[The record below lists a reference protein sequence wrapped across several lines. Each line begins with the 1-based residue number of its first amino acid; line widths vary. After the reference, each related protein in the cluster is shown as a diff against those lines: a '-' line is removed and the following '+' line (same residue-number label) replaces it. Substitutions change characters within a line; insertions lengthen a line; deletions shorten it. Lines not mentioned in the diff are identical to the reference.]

1 MENAVQMRGTQST
14 EADCFPLGYSRCFL
28 ASCPVDLLFRPHP
41 SIFFLFSIRHPVHTM
56 VHKQLLWS
64 LTIFMLVNIFFYC
77 PMNCFLKTDCLLAN
91 MKDKGRHGSQ
101 LQPTAHHHDTASTG
115 LVSLSH
121 IYTHIHARTHP
132 EEKAHGLYM

>member
-1 MENAVQMRGTQST
+1 MEKAIQMRGTLST

-28 ASCPVDLLFRPHP
+28 ASCPVDLLFRLHP

-64 LTIFMLVNIFFYC
+64 LTIVMLVNFFYY

-91 MKDKGRHGSQ
+91 IKDKGRHGSQ
-101 LQPTAHHHDTASTG
+101 LQSMAHHHDTASTG
-115 LVSLSH
+115 LVSLS
-121 IYTHIHARTHP
+121 ITHTHTHTYLP
-132 EEKAHGLYM
+132 WNS